1 MKKMMLI
8 GLFALAVT
16 CFGGTENFII
26 TCGDYSFT
34 ISPKRCY
41 TLELLKFQNKFVTS
55 PNSMGGVVMA
65 ASQNLFVGSGH
76 KEGGQEKVEEIKL
89 LLDGKEVQPEDNKN
103 YTVEKASLLKKSKLL
118 NLNLEHSI
126 NFSAAGIQEK
136 IRLTGSGEQKIHLV
150 YCFMYAMTPRADSEY
165 LVKLGNGNLLDAK
178 VTQDE
183 TFAIKNNVKW
193 LAVHFPSDKRT
204 VLLYFPKVIKGKGLA
219 STLWQRK
226 WYTKFYTMLDIP
238 SMIDA
243 KYDSGDMEGYV
254 RVFETNSD
262 NWKDSVEAQVSAL
275 DAIAN

>member
-1 MKKMMLI
+1 MKKMILI

-26 TCGDYSFT
+26 TCGDYSIT
-34 ISPKRCY
+34 VSPKRNY
-41 TLELLKFQNKFVTS
+41 TIELIKYQGKFVTS
-55 PNSMGGVVMA
+55 PNSMSGVVMCA
-65 ASQNLFVGSGH
+65 EKNLFVGSGH

-118 NLNLEHSI
+118 NLNLECNI

-136 IRLTGSGEQKIHLV
+136 IRLTGAGEQKIHLV
-150 YCFMYAMTPRADSEY
+150 YCFMYAMVPRADSEY
-165 LVKLGNGNLLDAK
+165 LVKLENGKLLDAK

-183 TFAIKNNVKW
+183 TFVIKDNVKW
-193 LAVHFPSDKRT
+193 LAVNFPSDKRT

-226 WYTKFYTMLDIP
+226 YYTKFYTMLNIP
-238 SMIDA
+238 SVIDT
-243 KYDSGDMEGYV
+243 KYDSGDMEGYM
-254 RVFETNSD
+254 RVFETNST
-262 NWKDSVEAQVSAL
+262 NWKEIVDAQVSAL